1 MIGLGEAKRCPF
13 QVKLF
18 MPNTFLQCCHM
29 SSYVH
34 RHHSNLSSDAGMVSN
49 KQEDLGDERTSGGK
63 KLKIITVKT
72 CINVIQV
79 HESVSGAIENA
90 PLPPTN
96 SS

>member
-1 MIGLGEAKRCPF
+1 MSISR
-13 QVKLF
+13 Q
-18 MPNTFLQCCHM
+18 TFYAQHLSAMLSYVCHM
-29 SSYVH
+29 SLSSYHH
-34 RHHSNLSSDAGMVSN
+34 RHHSNLSPDASMVNN

-63 KLKIITVKT
+63 KLKIITSKT

-79 HESVSGAIENA
+79 YESVSGVIENA